1 MQHIFQLSQWSIRR
15 HIFIT
20 RIRVGRNI
28 NIIIE
33 ENRKWNFERRVKAVE
48 KRRRWERE
56 REASRKSER
65 AWKLASST
73 PEIILLVLYAR
84 FSIVLSGR
92 HERRCK
98 NSPTFFASSSY
109 HHLQPRRCR
118 YSFPTLPTGGTD
130 MPPTHLYPNLLP
142 PSLVLQRAH
151 TLP

>member
-1 MQHIFQLSQWSIRR
+1 MIDSKAYFYYTNTCRKEYKYNNRR
-15 HIFIT
+15 
-20 RIRVGRNI
+20 
-28 NIIIE
+28 
-33 ENRKWNFERRVKAVE
+33 KRRVRE
-48 KRRRWERE
+48 SETLKRELKRWNREEGERE

>member
-1 MQHIFQLSQWSIRR
+1 MR
-15 HIFIT
+15 
-20 RIRVGRNI
+20 
-28 NIIIE
+28 
-33 ENRKWNFERRVKAVE
+33 
-48 KRRRWERE
+48 ERE
-56 REASRKSER
+56 RERRVEKVREHE
-65 AWKLASST
+65 SST

-118 YSFPTLPTGGTD
+118 YSFPTLPTWDTD

-142 PSLVLQRAH
+142 LLWFYSALTHCRKHDRGARARVDTCAH
-151 TLP
+151 LHKPAKHRSRMSALALC